1 MYLKKEDLILFIGDS
16 VTDAGRKRSDL
27 HDLGK
32 GYPKMVAEILTQRYP
47 ELNLKVLNKGIS
59 GNKMINLERRWQE
72 DCLDFHPDVVSIL
85 IGINDT
91 WHNIG
96 KASFGNKHYLRRFER
111 KYRKLLMQ
119 VKEKTDA
126 QIVIL
131 EPFVLSDPVDRLEW
145 RVDLDPR
152 IQVIR
157 KLAAEF
163 ATDFIP
169 LDGILNAEGMKRGY
183 SYLTGTDGVHPT
195 QAGHKRIAKEWVN
208 CVEN

>member
-1 MYLKKEDLILFIGDS
+1 MHLKKEDLILFIGDS
-16 VTDAGRKRSDL
+16 VTDAKRERSDL
-27 HDLGK
+27 NDLGK

-47 ELNLKVLNKGIS
+47 ELNLQFLNKGIN
-59 GNKMINLERRWQE
+59 GNKIIDLERRWQE

-96 KASFGNKHYLRRFER
+96 KVAFGNKRHLRRFER
-111 KYRKLLMQ
+111 KYRKILMQ
-119 VKEKTDA
+119 VKEKTNA
-126 QIVIL
+126 QIVMM
-131 EPFVLSDPVDRLEW
+131 EPFVLSEPVDRLEW

-152 IQVIR
+152 IQVVR

-169 LDGILNAEGMKRGY
+169 LDGLLNAEGMKRSY
-183 SYLTGTDGVHPT
+183 SYLTGNDGVHPT
-195 QAGHKRIAKEWVN
+195 QAGHKLIAKEWIN
-208 CVEN
+208 RVEN